1 MEFREKEIMNLTGA
15 DERWE
20 NWNQYI
26 QGRLVPT
33 FTRDGFTV
41 AQMPQKT
48 FEKLKKGVDAGL
60 ARWDEL
66 RDEGVIDVIYN
77 SQGLLPKFIDM
88 HQIAQEVMHEILPLH
103 EAWAGGIKLQPTSAY
118 GVRLYRNG
126 SSLVM
131 HNDKVFLVIILNL
144 KLYVN
149 ILEVIISVHML
160 DTNSRYFIHYSHCP
174 RVRRRERALAYSD

>member
-33 FTRDGFTV
+33 FTRDGFLV

-48 FEKLKKGVDAGL
+48 FEKLKRGVEAGL
-60 ARWDEL
+60 AKWDEL
-66 RDEGVIDVIYN
+66 RDEGIIDVIYN

-88 HQIAQEVMHEILPLH
+88 HEIAQEVMHEILPLH
-103 EAWAGGIKLQPTSAY
+103 EAWAGGIKLRPTSAY

-131 HNDKVFLVIILNL
+131 HNDKVRFRIVCIAN
-144 KLYVN
+144 
-149 ILEVIISVHML
+149 
-160 DTNSRYFIHYSHCP
+160 RQ
-174 RVRRRERALAYSD
+174 